1 MAATKKKAKKAEN
14 FTPKK
19 CKFCG
24 KIFIPTSRSQ
34 RYCDET
40 CRNNFN
46 YAERKS
52 VRSEYNKSIE
62 AASEIDPYIPKDKP
76 NEGLVNIAVEAR
88 KAGMSYGQYV
98 LYLQTHRKKEN
109 KAW

>member
-14 FTPKK
+14 FSPKK

-62 AASEIDPYIPKDKP
+62 AASEVDPYIPKDKP

-98 LYLQTHRKKEN
+98 ARLRMPRRSKGE
-109 KAW
+109 

>member
-1 MAATKKKAKKAEN
+1 MAAKKAEN
-14 FTPKK
+14 FKPKA

-34 RYCDET
+34 KYCDAT
-40 CRNNFN
+40 CRTKQDQS
-46 YAERKS
+46 EKKS
-52 VRSEYNKSIE
+52 IRNEYNKSIE
-62 AASEIDPYIPKDKP
+62 ASFEIDPYSPKDTP

-98 LYLQTHRKKEN
+98 SRLRMPRRSKGE
-109 KAW
+109 